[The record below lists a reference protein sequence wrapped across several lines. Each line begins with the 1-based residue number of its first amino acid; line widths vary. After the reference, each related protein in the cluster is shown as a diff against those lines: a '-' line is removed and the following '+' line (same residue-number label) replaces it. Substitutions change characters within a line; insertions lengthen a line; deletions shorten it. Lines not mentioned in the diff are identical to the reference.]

1 MQTSGHI
8 WISAL
13 GTGCG
18 SGHDEVEILIED
30 DGPGIEEEHVK
41 KIFDPFFTTKDVG
54 KGSGLGLFI
63 VHDIIEW
70 HGGSITVD
78 SRPGL
83 GTTFIIW
90 LPGKQQE
97 CGHE

>member
-1 MQTSGHI
+1 
-8 WISAL
+8 
-13 GTGCG
+13 
-18 SGHDEVEILIED
+18 VEILIKD
-30 DGPGIEEEHVK
+30 DGPGIDLGHIQ

-90 LPGKQQE
+90 LPGILQGN
-97 CGHE
+97 GHEQ

>member
-1 MQTSGHI
+1 SNTAYFSSYNG
-8 WISAL
+8 
-13 GTGCG
+13 
-18 SGHDEVEILIED
+18 VEILIED
-30 DGPGIEEEHVK
+30 DGPGIEAEQLK

-70 HGGSITVD
+70 HGGSIAVD

-90 LPGKQQE
+90 LPEIQQE
-97 CGHE
+97 S